1 MEMKFIHP
9 FPARM
14 APSLALRALPTG
26 GKAIRVLDPMMG
38 SGTAIVSARVR
49 GHEGVGVDRDPLAV
63 LIAQASSRDLDVA
76 LLKREATKLLNAAR
90 DSYRGISQGDAYPLG
105 ANEDTRKFVRYW
117 FDPLARRQ
125 LAALTEELN
134 TGAYRLKTFL
144 KIAIS
149 RMIITKQGGVSLA
162 EDVSHSRPH
171 RTRDFSP
178 VLPLDLFPRSVAI
191 IANNA
196 QFQHSNTLPQARAI
210 RGDCRRLPFEDG
222 EFDYILTSPPYLNAI
237 DYLRGHKLSL
247 VWLGHQIDDL
257 RDVRSTNIGSDRG
270 ANDEARD
277 HIIDRMVRGAEL
289 SSKLQNTL
297 RLYAR
302 DLESAISE
310 MYRVLKFGGT
320 ALFVIGDCT
329 IRGVEVRNSLAIDM
343 IAKEIG
349 FERISR
355 RRRPLRAGRRYLPPP
370 SKASAKQQLQR
381 RMWDE
386 IILKYRAT

>member
-1 MEMKFIHP
+1 
-9 FPARM
+9 M
-14 APSLALRALPTG
+14 APSLALRALPS
-26 GKAIRVLDPMMG
+26 KSKPIRVLDPMMG
-38 SGTAIVSARVR
+38 SGTAVVSARMR

-76 LLKREATKLLNAAR
+76 LFEREASRLLRAAHNTYQ
-90 DSYRGISQGDAYPLG
+90 DISQREAYPLG
-105 ANEDTRKFVRYW
+105 ANEETCKFVRYW
-117 FDPLARRQ
+117 FDPLARQQ
-125 LAALTEELN
+125 LAALTEDLAI
-134 TGAYRLKTFL
+134 GDYKLKTFL

-171 RTRDFSP
+171 RTRDLSP
-178 VLPLDLFPRSVAI
+178 MLPLDLFPRSVAT
-191 IANNA
+191 IAKNA
-196 QFQHSNTLPQARAI
+196 QFQDRNHLPQARAI
-210 RGDCRRLPFEDG
+210 RGDCRSLPFGDS

-257 RDVRSTNIGSDRG
+257 REVRATNIGSDRG
-270 ANDEARD
+270 VRD
-277 HIIDRMVRGAEL
+277 TAWDDVIDRMVGGAEL
-289 SSKLQNTL
+289 SPKLQNTL

-302 DLESAISE
+302 DLGATISE
-310 MYRVLKFGGT
+310 MYRVLKGGGT

-343 IAKEIG
+343 IAKELG
-349 FERISR
+349 FERLSR

-370 SKASAKQQLQR
+370 SKASAKRQLQR

-386 IILKYRAT
+386 IIIKYRAG